1 MACLFKKRFLVKLL
15 PMGLGAMLA
24 LPLQAEETHQNPVP
38 DRNSTQTHSS
48 ADSRAIIWLSPS
60 ERAAV
65 LAEMRQF
72 VVASQAI
79 LQGVL
84 DENWQTVEDAAREVG
99 VRQMRQTPPGLRDK
113 LPEGF
118 MRLGPKVHRGF
129 ENIADEASGLADKTV
144 VLQQLADLQKHCISC
159 HASWQLKARP

>member
-1 MACLFKKRFLVKLL
+1 MACLFKKRFLV
-15 PMGLGAMLA
+15 MGLSAMLA
-24 LPLQAEETHQNPVP
+24 LPLQAEEPSQNQGP
-38 DRNSTQTHSS
+38 DRNSAQAHSP
-48 ADSRAIIWLSPS
+48 ADSREIIWLSPS
-60 ERAAV
+60 ERATV

-144 VLQQLADLQKHCISC
+144 VLQKLADLQQHCISC
-159 HASWQLKARP
+159 HASWQFKARP